1 MILIYYIKYSYHL
14 EFTPMH
20 LPSLLGWFL
29 VGYFILKI
37 ISYVFMCSMVI
48 GDTNFLPS
56 KIGENDE
63 LNYEEA

>member
-1 MILIYYIKYSYHL
+1 
-14 EFTPMH
+14 MH

-29 VGYFILKI
+29 VGY
-37 ISYVFMCSMVI
+37 VFMCSMTI

-56 KIGENDE
+56 KIGEKDE